1 MKRKITALLFSFFLL
16 TSLLFADEVVLP
28 TGMMALTGTDV
39 QVTSTDNMNRTKSEK
54 PMVITSSK
62 KIIFTAT
69 TAAHGE
75 EIWIS
80 DLSLSGTKMIKD
92 INEGT
97 SGVNPKW
104 LTVVGDLV
112 YFVATTDAAGEEL
125 WVTDGT
131 EAGTK
136 MIKDIYPGTTG
147 AAPFGLTA
155 FGTKLLF
162 FAMDENS
169 EFLPVVD
176 PTKAEK
182 WLWVTDGTEAGTER
196 IGDTP
201 TKETNYDGWTGNI
214 VKSGNKAFF
223 VGYDLTNNE
232 SLWITDGTKAGTKA
246 IKNIN
251 PKAATGTFA
260 TAPAAIDWI
269 TNVNDKWVVFRAE
282 TVEEVTGSTAVGSE
296 IWISDGTENGTKWIG
311 LDFAKGEVNG
321 VPRMTQFAVTKSY
334 GDTLFFR
341 ADDGIHGVE
350 PCIFD
355 LSKPVAE
362 GVNPRQFSDI
372 NHWNNN
378 PTQHSWPSQFT
389 IFKNHLYVQANGGYF
404 LPNSENPTLQRGSG
418 YSLWRSPMSLD
429 TCLYQAQIWNME
441 IFPGNN
447 HDRSDWFTIVN
458 DKLFFAALNLANN
471 KELWVIE
478 SSETA
483 PRLVVDLPA
492 NGLPCQL
499 TGIETDLYFVSA
511 GSKVLYKY
519 NTQVTG
525 VEETNMNN
533 ELVKIYPNPASQL
546 IRVSTD
552 KSVKQ
557 LEAYSLNGNLLKS
570 GHSTS
575 EMNVAEFAKGIYILK
590 ISFNNGDIHYS
601 KFSVN

>member
-1 MKRKITALLFSFFLL
+1 MKRKITALLLSFSLM

-28 TGMMALTGTDV
+28 TGMMALTGSDV

-54 PMVITSSK
+54 PMVKTSSNK
-62 KIIFTAT
+62 LFFTAT
-69 TAAHGE
+69 TTAHGE

-80 DLSLSGTKMIKD
+80 DLSLAGTKMIKD

-97 SGVNPKW
+97 LSANPKW

-136 MIKDIYPGTTG
+136 MIKDIYPGVTG

-155 FGTKLLF
+155 FGTNLLF
-162 FAMDENS
+162 FAMDEES
-169 EFLPVVD
+169 EFLPVID

-182 WLWVTDGTEAGTER
+182 WLWVTDGTEAGTIR

-201 TKETNYDGWTGNI
+201 AKETNIDGMEGQL
-214 VKSGNKAFF
+214 VKSGNKVFF
-223 VGYDLTNNE
+223 AGYDLVNNE
-232 SLWITDGTKAGTKA
+232 SLWITDGTKTGTKV

-251 PKAATGTFA
+251 PTSTTGTFA
-260 TAPAAIDWI
+260 TGSAAIDWL

-282 TVEEVTGSTAVGSE
+282 TVSEITGTTGIGSE
-296 IWISDGTENGTKWIG
+296 IWVSDGTDAGTKWIG
-311 LDFAKGEVNG
+311 IDFAKGEANG
-321 VPRMTQFAVTKSY
+321 VPLSTGFAITKAY

-341 ADDGIHGVE
+341 ANDGVHGTE

-355 LSKPVAE
+355 LSKPVVD
-362 GVNPRQFSDI
+362 GVNPRQFFDI
-372 NHWNNN
+372 NHWGKN
-378 PTQHSWPSQFT
+378 PLLHSWPSQYT
-389 IFKNHLYVQANGGYF
+389 IYKGHLYMQANGGYF
-404 LPNSENPTLQRGSG
+404 LPNSEAPTQERGTG
-418 YSLWRSPMSLD
+418 YSLWRAPLTLD

-447 HDRSDWFTIVN
+447 HDRCDWLTVVN
-458 DKLFFAALNLANN
+458 DKLFFAALNMANN

-478 SSETA
+478 STETA
-483 PRLVVDLPA
+483 PRLIVDLPA

-499 TGIETDLYFVSA
+499 KSVETDLCFVSA

-519 NTQVTG
+519 NTQITG
-525 VEETNMNN
+525 VKETGMNN
-533 ELVKIYPNPASQL
+533 ELVKIYPNPTIDL
-546 IRVSTD
+546 VRVLTD
-552 KSVKQ
+552 KSIKQ
-557 LEAYSLNGNLLKS
+557 LDAYSLNGNLLKS
-570 GHSTS
+570 EYSTS
-575 EMNVAEFAKGIYILK
+575 EISVAGFAKGIYILK
-590 ISFNNGDIHYS
+590 ISFNDGNIHYS